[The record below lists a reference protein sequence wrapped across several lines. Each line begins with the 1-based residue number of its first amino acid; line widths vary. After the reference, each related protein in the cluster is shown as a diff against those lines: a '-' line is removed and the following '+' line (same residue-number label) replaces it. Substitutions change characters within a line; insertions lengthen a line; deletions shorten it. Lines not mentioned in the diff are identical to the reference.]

1 MSGGEAIPD
10 NPPADREPPSELES
24 GRRLRRLPG
33 HGGRHDLIKDGV
45 GWGLT
50 ARLAFQS
57 LGVVYGDIGTSPMY
71 LYASTFSD
79 GIKHDDDV
87 LGVLSLILYTLT
99 LIPLVKYG
107 FVVLRATHNGEG
119 GTFALY
125 SLICKHA
132 RVGLQGQPTIED
144 EEDEE
149 DEDQKNE
156 VSKDAREMASRL
168 KSKLEDSQFAKY
180 ALLVAS
186 MFCAAMVIGD
196 GVLTPCISGVYK
208 LINKA
213 SWFPSEEEETVVGIS
228 IVILIGLFAAQ
239 RLGTERVGSCFA
251 PVMCVWFAINGGI
264 GLYNLLKY
272 DPSVVRALDPRYIV
286 RYFSRNGKEAWISL
300 GGVVLA
306 TTGSEAMFADVGHFS
321 VRAVQLSMCV
331 VVYPALVL
339 AYLGQVAFLTKNPHL
354 VADAFFKSIPGT
366 LYWPVFVVAI
376 LASVIASQALISG
389 TFSIVQQSHSMGC
402 FPPVTIVHTS
412 SKSPGQIYV
421 PEVNWLLMV
430 ACVAVTVGFQT
441 TAGIC
446 NAYGMAVVMVMVIT
460 TSFLVLIMVMIWKVN
475 LLLVVSFVATIGTTE
490 LAYLTSVL
498 YKFPQGGYLPLTFAG
513 VLMLIMYTWS
523 DVQRRRH
530 HYELHHRI
538 SPDEDSIGAGATT
551 HQSLSRL
558 PGIAVFHSDGD
569 PAPLHGIPPV
579 FKHYVANIP
588 ALHSVVVLVSIRT
601 VHVARVRVEERMTF
615 SRVGPPEMRMYRC
628 VARYGY
634 EDGRRRSGESGHVA
648 FEEMLVKVLMEFVRA
663 NAMGLELVEEIEVIQ
678 RAWDDGVVHL
688 IGEYE
693 MIAGE
698 GSGFWKRLLVDWGY
712 SLLGKIVWRRS
723 GPRVFDLPCSRTV
736 RVGMTYQL

>member
-213 SWFPSEEEETVVGIS
+213 SWFPSEEE
-228 IVILIGLFAAQ
+228 
-239 RLGTERVGSCFA
+239 
-251 PVMCVWFAINGGI
+251 
-264 GLYNLLKY
+264 
-272 DPSVVRALDPRYIV
+272 
-286 RYFSRNGKEAWISL
+286 
-300 GGVVLA
+300 
-306 TTGSEAMFADVGHFS
+306 GSEAMFADVGHFS